1 MNQSHILSFKSHVLF
16 FDIIN
21 IHIITLGSSLEKFIH
36 HDFYLIYFT
45 IKTYTFKH
53 LGGSF
58 SFECRIKIFFIFIH
72 LQTTLTSTSYAKLN
86 RTQVMVS
93 IRSLSRA
100 MLNIKSIFL

>member
-1 MNQSHILSFKSHVLF
+1 MWN
-16 FDIIN
+16 
-21 IHIITLGSSLEKFIH
+21 KF
-36 HDFYLIYFT
+36 
-45 IKTYTFKH
+45 
-53 LGGSF
+53 
-58 SFECRIKIFFIFIH
+58 FFIFFIH

>member
-21 IHIITLGSSLEKFIH
+21 IHIITLGSSLEEFIH

-53 LGGSF
+53 LGGSVL
-58 SFECRIKIFFIFIH
+58 FECGINFFYFFYSFTNYTNINLICK
-72 LQTTLTSTSYAKLN
+72 TESYTSHGFY
-86 RTQVMVS
+86 
-93 IRSLSRA
+93 
-100 MLNIKSIFL
+100 

>member
-21 IHIITLGSSLEKFIH
+21 IYIITLGSSLEEFIH

-53 LGGSF
+53 LGGSV
-58 SFECRIKIFFIFIH
+58 SFECGINFFYFFYSFTNYTNINLICK
-72 LQTTLTSTSYAKLN
+72 TESYTSHGFY
-86 RTQVMVS
+86 
-93 IRSLSRA
+93 
-100 MLNIKSIFL
+100 